1 MMRHSETYWEVRV
14 LRGYTGAERVRFEDR
29 HAAFIEYHR
38 RCLDES
44 PSCKPRIVKVER
56 WRKAKP

>member
-14 LRGYTGAERVRFEDR
+14 LRGYTGCERIRFDER
-29 HAAFIEYHR
+29 HAAFIEYHQ
-38 RCLDES
+38 RCLSEA

-56 WRKAKP
+56 WKKEKP